1 MKKRTIIFFCPKI
14 INDGLKKTLEIYL
27 NYFERYYKI
36 ILVTN
41 TTNLYLLKKIYKRT
55 KIINPRLK
63 FFLKINLFNYLL
75 CVYLFNYHRMY
86 KFLWCC
92 LSK

>member
-41 TTNLYLLKKIYKRT
+41 TTNLNLLKNGIHF
-55 KIINPRLK
+55 IGFIGLA
-63 FFLKINLFNYLL
+63 NLF
-75 CVYLFNYHRMY
+75 V
-86 KFLWCC
+86 
-92 LSK
+92 